1 MGLDQYLTAERYIPR
16 HEYTK
21 NDSTGYLD
29 SFVNPEF
36 DVLTK
41 GLDFIDPNH
50 YTAGMSMEYPVGQ
63 WRKANQIHN
72 WFVQNVQGDEDDC
85 GRYYVPQEKLQEL
98 RFACMK
104 VLLVR
109 DNSDD
114 VIERTAEAVG
124 LAPMRGFFFGGY
136 EYDDWYFDQLQ
147 DTVSILDRV
156 RLSKQLSDGY
166 AIFYSS
172 SW

>member
-16 HEYTK
+16 QEYKK
-21 NDSTGYLD
+21 NDTTGYLD
-29 SFVNPEF
+29 AIANPNF

-50 YTAGMSMEYPVGQ
+50 FTAGMSIEYPVGQ

-72 WFVQNVQGDEDDC
+72 WFVQNVQDGEDNC
-85 GRYYVPQEKLQEL
+85 GRYWVSEEKLKEL

-104 VLLVR
+104 VILVQ
-109 DNSDD
+109 DNSQD

-124 LAPMRGFFFGGY
+124 LDPRSGFFFGGY
-136 EYDDWYFDQLQ
+136 EYDEWYFGQLQ
-147 DTVSILDRV
+147 DTVSILDRI

>member
-16 HEYTK
+16 REYTT

-29 SFVNPEF
+29 SHYNDAFG
-36 DVLTK
+36 VLTM
-41 GLDFIDPNH
+41 GLDFIDPNEFS
-50 YTAGMSMEYPVGQ
+50 AGIVQSYPVGQ
-63 WRKANQIHN
+63 WRKANQVHN

-98 RFACMK
+98 RDACMK

-114 VIERTAEAVG
+114 VIERTAEMVG

-136 EYDDWYFDQLQ
+136 EYDEWYFEQLQ
-147 DTVSILDRV
+147 ETVSILDRV